1 MAIAAK
7 DFEDRIDQLI
17 GLTRRLTDL
26 MIAETKALKDRE
38 LDASSRDWDEKERL
52 AHTYRMEMMDLAKSG
67 DELVKAPADLRKALF
82 ETTRR
87 FQEVLAEHDKALT
100 AMRKISEGLVQAIAK
115 EVANETAGPRGYGAQ
130 GKQAGLRASG
140 IAVNAQA

>member
-7 DFEDRIDQLI
+7 DLDDRLDQLI

-26 MIAETKALKDRE
+26 MVAETSALRERE
-38 LDASSRDWDEKERL
+38 LDASSRDWAEKEKL
-52 AHTYRMEMMDLAKSG
+52 AHTYRMEMMDLSKNG
-67 DELVKAPADLRKALF
+67 DELLKAPPELRKTLF

-100 AMRKISEGLVQAIAK
+100 AMRKVSEGLVEAIAR
-115 EVANETAGPRGYGAQ
+115 EVANETSGPRGYGAQ
-130 GKQAGLRASG
+130 GKQSGLRASG
-140 IAVNAQA
+140 IAVNAKA